1 MHPSSLHHAEVFH
14 NTYLSTSRKPRKI
27 VEIGS
32 QDVNGSLKSVFHKK
46 HDYVGLDFVEG
57 KGVDLVIDD
66 PYSLPLQSGSADVVL
81 CSSVF
86 EHSSMFWLLFEEC
99 MRVLK
104 LGGLLYLNVPS
115 NGMVHRYP
123 VDAWRFFPDAGLAL
137 EEWSAR
143 QHLQGVL
150 LESFVGGR
158 FGEGPEGQ
166 WCDFVSVFVKGES
179 HKRKYSRRMVD
190 SLTNIREHYV
200 IDRVHQPQVLA
211 TTFDLEYRDR
221 LEADLK
227 EITYDSERLK
237 AEHDA
242 LIKAHAE
249 SNQGIRTQQQEIE
262 LLRQKISELRQEKVS
277 EISKMETSLNASVSD
292 LWNVKLE
299 LSDEKALR
307 HRLDDAVNELKFAE
321 AELNVAVAAQAEQ
334 ITSLRERLATVS
346 EQADHSAKTL
356 EASRLAEEDL
366 TGVVEE
372 QAEQITSLRE
382 RLAETSSLAKNEA
395 SKALAIERLQQDLRS
410 RFDDAQ
416 DVIANLKA
424 KVAAHAE
431 RNISMSYE
439 LKLVRKKEKSTE
451 KRIEDLQSERVDLL
465 DSVNAAGEELAESKV
480 QSDNLKRVVEQAE
493 DRVQVCEARI
503 RELCENVAALESTV
517 NDRDQSLASV
527 IFELDGIREHAKA
540 AEAELGLSSLRLSA
554 LKKDATQSREMIK
567 ELKSSFSWRLTSPM
581 RLTVDV
587 LLWPFRKLNS
597 WRAFRHVPPQ
607 GGLKE
612 GLVIEAEIA
621 VEQSENLEVD
631 RKVTVIKSELDES
644 TDVDSL
650 EGDDLTNR
658 EPFKIP
664 PEWEV
669 QSIKFDETDEAKMA
683 FETFPSIE
691 ASVKLVAHYLPQ
703 FHPFEQNDA
712 WWGKG
717 FTEWTNVTKAERLF
731 ESHRQPRL
739 PEDLGF
745 YDLRL
750 PSVLEEQARIAKNYG
765 LYGFS
770 FYFYW
775 FAGTVLMETPL
786 RQMLNNPNFDLK
798 FCLTWANENW
808 TRRWDGMDDDI
819 LIAQEHS
826 PQDSHDFIT
835 YVLDYFADPR
845 YITIHG
851 MPVLN
856 IYRANVIPD
865 LNNTVSIWREAV
877 KNAGYPGLYL
887 VAVKTFEM
895 AEIEDGL
902 FDAFVDFPPI
912 NVSPKNVAEEIDD
925 RLAGGVYDY
934 ADALSEITVRPR
946 SVEKCFGG
954 VMLEWDNTARR
965 GQSAHVFVNYSV
977 LKYKQWLANQCHRVF
992 QNESLDSEEKF
1003 VFINAW
1009 NEWAEGTY
1017 LEPDRDY
1024 GFASLKATR
1033 SVIEN
1038 YQQKWIPYAT
1048 FEPLDQPKKYAIL
1061 IHLHYPEVWQTI
1073 CSLLEKFDVTDF
1085 DLFVTVTSL
1094 EGLAV
1099 VRDSHFN
1106 ANTMLVENRGRD
1118 VFPFIEALK
1127 LISGYKY
1134 SCVCKIHSKRS
1145 VYRSDGDELRDN
1157 LYSSLLGSQSRVD
1170 SIISTFETCPEIG
1183 IAVPESSLLA
1193 HDKNNMASNYEGV
1206 KYVCERVKLEFLDF
1220 VFPAGSMF
1228 WFRPEALIDLTEM
1241 GTEDFDF
1248 ERGLSDGTIPHAVE
1262 RVFVLL
1268 AGKRG
1273 FSHLS
1278 LGESHE

>member
-1 MHPSSLHHAEVFH
+1 M
-14 NTYLSTSRKPRKI
+14 
-27 VEIGS
+27 
-32 QDVNGSLKSVFHKK
+32 
-46 HDYVGLDFVEG
+46 
-57 KGVDLVIDD
+57 
-66 PYSLPLQSGSADVVL
+66 
-81 CSSVF
+81 
-86 EHSSMFWLLFEEC
+86 
-99 MRVLK
+99 
-104 LGGLLYLNVPS
+104 
-115 NGMVHRYP
+115 
-123 VDAWRFFPDAGLAL
+123 
-137 EEWSAR
+137 
-143 QHLQGVL
+143 
-150 LESFVGGR
+150 
-158 FGEGPEGQ
+158 
-166 WCDFVSVFVKGES
+166 
-179 HKRKYSRRMVD
+179 
-190 SLTNIREHYV
+190 
-200 IDRVHQPQVLA
+200 
-211 TTFDLEYRDR
+211 
-221 LEADLK
+221 LEASRLAREDLSGVV
-227 EITYDSERLK
+227 E
-237 AEHDA
+237 
-242 LIKAHAE
+242 
-249 SNQGIRTQQQEIE
+249 Q
-262 LLRQKISELRQEKVS
+262 
-277 EISKMETSLNASVSD
+277 
-292 LWNVKLE
+292 
-299 LSDEKALR
+299 
-307 HRLDDAVNELKFAE
+307 
-321 AELNVAVAAQAEQ
+321 QAEQ
-334 ITSLRERLATVS
+334 ITGLRERLATVS
-346 EQADHSAKTL
+346 EQADHSTKMLAAL
-356 EASRLAEEDL
+356 RLAKEDL
-366 TGVVEE
+366 SGVVEQ
-372 QAEQITSLRE
+372 QAERITSLRE

-395 SKALAIERLQQDLRS
+395 SKALTMERVQQDLRS

-416 DVIANLKA
+416 DIIANLKA

-439 LKLVRKKEKSTE
+439 LKLVRKKEKSAE
-451 KRIEDLQSERVDLL
+451 NKVADLQSERIDLL
-465 DSVNAAGEELAESKV
+465 DLKNAARKELAESKV
-480 QSDNLKRVVEQAE
+480 QSDSLKRDLEQA
-493 DRVQVCEARI
+493 DARVEVCELRI
-503 RELCENVAALESTV
+503 RELIENVAALESTV
-517 NDRDQSLASV
+517 NDRDQSLANV
-527 IFELDGIREHAKA
+527 IFELDGMRGRAEL
-540 AEAELGLSSLRLSA
+540 AEAELKSSFLRLRA
-554 LKKDATQSREMIK
+554 LTNDATQSREMIK
-567 ELKSSFSWRLTSPM
+567 ALKSSFSWKLTSPM
-581 RLTVDV
+581 RLIVDV
-587 LLWPFRKLNS
+587 LLWPFRKFSS
-597 WRAFRHVPPQ
+597 WRAFRHLPPH
-607 GGLKE
+607 GGLD
-612 GLVIEAEIA
+612 GDSDIEAEIG
-621 VEQSENLEVD
+621 VEQSANLEVD
-631 RKVTVIKSELDES
+631 YKATVIKSGLHES
-644 TDVDSL
+644 TDVESM
-650 EGDDLTNR
+650 EGGGSTGS
-658 EPFKIP
+658 EPFTIP

-669 QSIKFDETDEAKMA
+669 QSIKFDKTDDTKTV
-683 FETFPSIE
+683 FETYPSIE
-691 ASVKLVAHYLPQ
+691 TSVKLIAHYLPQ

-731 ESHRQPRL
+731 EGHRQPRL

-808 TRRWDGMDDDI
+808 SRRWDGLDDDI
-819 LIAQEHS
+819 LIAQEHT
-826 PQDSHDFIT
+826 PQDSYDFIT
-835 YVLDYFADPR
+835 YVLDYFADSR

-851 MPVLN
+851 MPLLN
-856 IYRANVIPD
+856 IYRANLIPD
-865 LNNTVSIWREAV
+865 LKNTVSIWREAV
-877 KNAGYPGLYL
+877 KKAGYPDLYL

-895 AEIEDGL
+895 DEIEDGL
-902 FDAFVDFPPI
+902 FDAFIDFPPI
-912 NVSPKNVAEEIDD
+912 NVSPSNVAEEMNYSVT
-925 RLAGGVYDY
+925 GGVYDY

-946 SVEKCFGG
+946 SAEKCFGG

-965 GQSAHVFVNYSV
+965 GESAHLFVNYSV

-992 QNESLDSEEKF
+992 QNESLDAEEKF

-1061 IHLHYPEVWQTI
+1061 IHLHYSEVWQTI